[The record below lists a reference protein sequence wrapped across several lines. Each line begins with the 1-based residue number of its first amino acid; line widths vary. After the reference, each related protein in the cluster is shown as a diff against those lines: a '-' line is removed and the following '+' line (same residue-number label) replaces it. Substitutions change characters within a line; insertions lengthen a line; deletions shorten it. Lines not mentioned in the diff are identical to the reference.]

1 MAFLNSNNAALNLQ
15 GTYRG
20 GAVLPSTISE
30 FILPQWLTEVTR
42 ALNSSLVMKQ
52 YVNMINPI
60 KTSGEEITIPSFGRL
75 HVNPKLEER
84 PVRLQTSSPSSF
96 KFKADRHI
104 EVSRFFEDITILKSS
119 YDARKLYTE
128 EAGLA
133 LARDIDHWILG
144 HRVAL
149 KAEGQVIRCETG
161 GGDGTT
167 LNLAAIRAA
176 KLAMEKDDVP
186 MDGVTLVVSPAQ
198 YMSLLATEELVN
210 ADYRATS
217 GGAPINTGV
226 VASIYGIPIVVTN
239 HIRKNATSGFR
250 IGDADTAGATPG
262 VAFWNTD
269 GTAKA
274 DYSLYYPD
282 SAKLGNW
289 SAEDKVGGQHTL
301 TAPTVSTPGSTLEVG
316 AYSAILCRKEWLA
329 FWMRKMAESETGR
342 ETLYLSDVMVTHQY
356 YGCKLHRPEFA
367 MVIESFEA

>member
-1 MAFLNSNNAALNLQ
+1 MAFSNSNNAALNLQ

-30 FILPQWLTEVTR
+30 FIVPQWLTEVTR
-42 ALNSSLVMKQ
+42 ALNSSMVMKN
-52 YVNMINPI
+52 YVNMVTPL
-60 KTSGEEITIPSFGRL
+60 KTSGDELTIPSFGRL

-84 PVRLQTSSPSSF
+84 PVRLQTASPSSF

-104 EVSRFFEDITILKSS
+104 EVSRFFEDITVLKDS
-119 YDARKLYTE
+119 YDARRLYTE

-149 KAEGQVIRCETG
+149 KAEGQVIRCE
-161 GGDGTT
+161 DGSGNGQP

-176 KLAMEKDDVP
+176 KLAMELDDVP
-186 MDGVTLVVSPAQ
+186 MDGVTLIVSPAQ
-198 YMSLLATEELVN
+198 YYSLLATEELIN
-210 ADYRATS
+210 ADYRA
-217 GGAPINTGV
+217 GGAPVSTGIV
-226 VASIYGIPIVVTN
+226 GSIYGIPVVVTN

-250 IGDADTAGATPG
+250 IGDTDTAGATPG
-262 VAFWNTD
+262 VAFWNTS

-289 SAEDKVGGQHTL
+289 TAEDKVGGQHTL
-301 TAPTVSTPGSTLEVG
+301 TAPTVSTDGDTLEID

-356 YGCKLHRPEFA
+356 YGCKLHRPEFG

>member
-30 FILPQWLTEVTR
+30 FIVPQWLTDVTR
-42 ALNSSLVMKQ
+42 ALNSNLVMKD
-52 YVNMINPI
+52 YVHMISPL
-60 KTSGEEITIPSFGRL
+60 KTSGDEITIPSFGRL
-75 HVNPKLEER
+75 HVHPKIEER
-84 PVRLQTSSPSSF
+84 PVRLQTASPSSF

-104 EVSRFFEDITILKSS
+104 EVSRFFEDITVLKDS
-119 YDARKLYTE
+119 YDARSLYTQ

-133 LARDIDHWILG
+133 LARDIDNWILA

-149 KAEGQVIRCETG
+149 KAEGQVIRCETAG
-161 GGDGTT
+161 GADAP
-167 LNLAAIRAA
+167 LNLGAILAA
-176 KLAMEKDDVP
+176 KLVMEKADVP
-186 MDGVTLVVSPAQ
+186 VDGLTLIVSPAQ
-198 YMSLLATEELVN
+198 YQSLLQDDLLIN
-210 ADYRATS
+210 ADYRA
-217 GGAPINTGV
+217 GGAPVSSGV
-226 VASIYGIPIVVTN
+226 VGTVYGIPVVVTN
-239 HIRKNATSGFR
+239 NIRKNATTGFR
-250 IGDADTAGATPG
+250 IGDTDTTGATPG
-262 VAFWNTD
+262 VAFWD
-269 GTAKA
+269 GSAA

-282 SAKLGNW
+282 SAKLGSW

-301 TAPTVSTPGSTLEVG
+301 TAPTASTDGDTLEIG

-367 MVIESFEA
+367 VVIESFEAN